1 MADTTINTV
10 KKEDPW
16 TAFEPVIDDTGQE
29 EEDPWAAFEPV
40 IEEPEVVK
48 TEVVNNAT
56 TSLDPAVQEEMD
68 NRASMIEIVGIDPYN
83 GEVVNEN
90 PTYMIPGI
98 MDINEDVSAEFERL
112 KTIYPEQF
120 PEEFDVA
127 GDKSF
132 FGFGARKN
140 NKVMGTAADKVSYR
154 VYIMKL
160 NYQKLQGQCMM
171 GFLQLKKV
179 VLRLWIFIVH
189 TKKQVKRR

>member
-1 MADTTINTV
+1 MAENWWDQDTTIEQSPEEKTQGNWW
-10 KKEDPW
+10 DQ
-16 TAFEPVIDDTGQE
+16 DTT
-29 EEDPWAAFEPV
+29 
-40 IEEPEVVK
+40 IEEPEAQEP
-48 TEVVNNAT
+48 EVVNTAT
-56 TSLDPAVQEEMD
+56 TSLDPAVQEEMN

-120 PEEFDVA
+120 PEQFDVA

-140 NKVMGTAADKVSYR
+140 IR
-154 VYIMKL
+154 L
-160 NYQKLQGQCMM
+160 W
-171 GFLQLKKV
+171 
-179 VLRLWIFIVH
+179 VLRQIKYLPLKMEV
-189 TKKQVKRR
+189 KK